1 MNEQETKLRIAKASC
16 RACEFDDTK
25 VNEDCSY
32 GEWDCIENHD
42 TPCRIATEVASEI
55 YDTILAPLVAENERM
70 KKFCIDKQVELDKV
84 RDELVLCKEEQLKGF
99 NSAVFDSLN
108 VHMLA
113 QLKKDYDDIKQKY
126 DIAVASLDCSRAEN
140 NETCKRYLKLE
151 AEYKDERKLHNLDF
165 EALKLSVWDALGD
178 IPDGSYYLVVEKM
191 QQLRERVNTAI
202 RRN

>member
-1 MNEQETKLRIAKASC
+1 MDKYIEIEEMKNIIKKQPLYIA
-16 RACEFDDTK
+16 DTDNSER
-25 VNEDCSY
+25 V
-32 GEWDCIENHD
+32 
-42 TPCRIATEVASEI
+42 ATALYNAGYRKQSDI
-55 YDTILAPLVAENERM
+55 VAENERM

-151 AEYKDERKLHNLDF
+151 AEYKYERKLHNLDF

-178 IPDGSYYLVVEKM
+178 IPDGGYYLVIEKM

-202 RRN
+202 RRNQNEI